1 MIFTA
6 LSDFNPPLHVLTS
19 FYCKTS
25 PVQNKCVCASTVC
38 SRIYEKLSFS
48 RRTFTF
54 TIVEEESRFCQ
65 KVIKSKIMFT
75 SCSCTGSQHQICALP
90 KNDLKVLFSKWFPPP
105 LDSCKILSLVYTFKI
120 LQNQPTFYLY
130 QSLTMFQ
137 EWNSSSNKV
146 SFLFIDFKNK
156 HKIMLIRWVGYGV
169 SSSSW
174 RIESKPSQNL
184 IKP

>member
-6 LSDFNPPLHVLTS
+6 LSDFNPPLHILTS
-19 FYCKTS
+19 FYSKTS

-48 RRTFTF
+48 QEDFHFHNCGGR
-54 TIVEEESRFCQ
+54 
-65 KVIKSKIMFT
+65 K
-75 SCSCTGSQHQICALP
+75 
-90 KNDLKVLFSKWFPPP
+90 
-105 LDSCKILSLVYTFKI
+105 KILSESHQIKNYVQF
-120 LQNQPTFYLY
+120 LQLQLHWIST
-130 QSLTMFQ
+130 
-137 EWNSSSNKV
+137 SNV

-184 IKP
+184 IKPLTCSLCEPENSPTWNYVLSINFLNPMFLQSDSSKELKTNNFQKI